1 VSRRRWPRTGSSGR
15 WRPASGSGSLPT
27 GAGAPSLVVDR
38 FALALY
44 PMLEARTGTEVG
56 LSAAQ
61 WRRLGQAVARVHAVL
76 VAPLAGL
83 VGRERFRIVDLALG

>member
-1 VSRRRWPRTGSSGR
+1 
-15 WRPASGSGSLPT
+15 
-27 GAGAPSLVVDR
+27 
-38 FALALY
+38 
-44 PMLEARTGTEVG
+44 MLEARTGTEVG